1 MQIVWDALAIERLKN
16 SHTLLEL
23 ETIEQTDGKM
33 ITAYCVVPPEKIGLS
48 GFGLLEA
55 HKELHAAFVKAMQEQ
70 DLKLCEDV
78 AEHLMGQF
86 GGELDTFYVEI
97 INRIKKSQQ

>member
-1 MQIVWDALAIERLKN
+1 MQIVWDALAIEKLKN

-33 ITAYCVVPPEKIGLS
+33 ITAYCVVPPEKIGVS

-55 HKELHAAFVKAMQEQ
+55 HKELHAAFVKAMREQ

-86 GGELDTFYVEI
+86 GGELDTFYEEI
-97 INRIKKSQQ
+97 IKRLKNSH